1 MRWIDLRPYGGGIYT
16 EIIECSNKEI
26 LFQTYKKK
34 DEKYYYSIMVYNID
48 RNTSVEIYSYEV
60 MEETIYLQYPHV
72 HNESILIIKTHNPK
86 QLEVDKIDRKDG
98 KNKRTYHI
106 STKED
111 ISSIP
116 IFINEQY
123 IIFYTDIDLEG
134 EEYKKYVDKGFKDNK
149 SAIYLYDLEEE
160 KAYFIRDFRII
171 EGMGVEHGRMQKLPL
186 FLHKNGEYLI
196 FNETY
201 MDDWEYEDFY
211 DYALENKI
219 DQADFFMEALYYIK
233 LNDFVTAIKAG
244 EEDLALKT
252 IKKKALDGWVRYLYQ
267 DSSYIYYRDKD
278 FSSQLE
284 RIIKINKLNLKSEI
298 VAELDYS
305 KIKGRIFYDDFN
317 ENLRIYSEE
326 TIETKDSIVI
336 ELEGLYNC
344 NYNIKLPLKKFTQGY
359 RVSYTYFQSIGYKF
373 IIVSGWYEEESD
385 DYYDLQYIKDLESGE
400 EWEFVGNS
408 RVCGDILIVYESTL
422 L

>member
-1 MRWIDLRPYGGGIYT
+1 MRWIELRPYGGGIYT

-211 DYALENKI
+211 EYALENKI

-252 IKKKALDGWVRYLYQ
+252 IKKKALGGWVRYLYQ

-326 TIETKDSIVI
+326 TI
-336 ELEGLYNC
+336 
-344 NYNIKLPLKKFTQGY
+344 
-359 RVSYTYFQSIGYKF
+359 
-373 IIVSGWYEEESD
+373 
-385 DYYDLQYIKDLESGE
+385 
-400 EWEFVGNS
+400 
-408 RVCGDILIVYESTL
+408 
-422 L
+422 